1 MFILMNDYMWTNE
14 PGTLKLNMQKAVS
27 VFKLILVIACE
38 IKYSLIIMVDRYMK
52 IVGVNKD
59 MKDMMVQ
66 LM

>member
-1 MFILMNDYMWTNE
+1 M
-14 PGTLKLNMQKAVS
+14 
-27 VFKLILVIACE
+27 FKLILVIACE